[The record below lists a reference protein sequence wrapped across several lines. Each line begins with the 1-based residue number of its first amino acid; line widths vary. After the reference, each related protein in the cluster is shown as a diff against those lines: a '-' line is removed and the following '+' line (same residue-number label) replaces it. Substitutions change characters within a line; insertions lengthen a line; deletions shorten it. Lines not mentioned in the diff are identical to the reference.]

1 MAGLNLSNKVGT
13 KTKKGTL
20 ITQAH
25 ADAVAADN
33 AYIEVVQ
40 DNSHLVAQLLPKA
53 IGKALEK
60 IGLLAEGH
68 VIGYMTREY
77 IVDTGRLRNS
87 ITHAVMGDE
96 SVVIGTNVRYAGY
109 VHNGTSRVKGRPYLT
124 APTQQHASDYR
135 EILKSEMQ
143 NS

>member
-1 MAGLNLSNKVGT
+1 MAGLDLSKRVGT

-20 ITQAH
+20 ITQAK

-40 DNSHLVAQLLPKA
+40 DNSALIARMIPQA
-53 IGKALEK
+53 IAKALEK
-60 IGLLAEGH
+60 VGILAEGH
-68 VIGYMTREY
+68 VIGYMTKEH

-87 ITHAVMGDE
+87 ITHSVTGDNNVE
-96 SVVIGTNVRYAGY
+96 IGTNVSYGKY
-109 VHNGTSRVKGRPYLT
+109 VHNGTSRVEARPFLTQPISEHMDEYL
-124 APTQQHASDYR
+124 
-135 EILKSEMQ
+135 EIMRSELQ